1 MCYTTIKIH
10 AEQVA
15 ALLAQKKVEK
25 KWEALGWSPYIETID
40 QYVGCKYTEEA
51 ENDYEKHYAYFLEII
66 LSKQLNTL
74 KKESNEKII
83 QQ

>member
-25 KWEALGWSPYIETID
+25 KWEALGWSPYIEG
-40 QYVGCKYTEEA
+40 VFGCKYTEKA
-51 ENDYEKHYAYFLEII
+51 EKDYEKHYQYFLELI
-66 LSKQLNTL
+66 LSKEIPVKKTL
-74 KKESNEKII
+74 EESPVEE
-83 QQ
+83 

>member
-25 KWEALGWSPYIETID
+25 KWEALGWSPYIESID
-40 QYVGCKYTEEA
+40 QYVGCRYTEEA
-51 ENDYEKHYAYFLEII
+51 EKDYEKHYKYFMEII
-66 LSKQLNTL
+66 LSKQLIKEL
-74 KKESNEKII
+74 KDEVN
-83 QQ
+83 Q